1 MDQYKNISN
10 CRICRSDQIFQVLK
24 FDDQYI
30 ASTFV
35 KSNRDHPTSNVKI
48 PLTLMLCK
56 VCGLVQLQETVRPDL
71 LFHNYFYRSGITDTM
86 RTDLKDVVNNT
97 MSLASIQPGDYVVD
111 IGANDCTMI
120 SMFPDYLRRIAVEP
134 AQNIH
139 WDHLDKSIQVI
150 NDYFGRD
157 SLLQVT
163 QGEKVKIIT
172 ATAMFYDLHDPNK
185 ETRDIKF
192 LLDHD
197 GIGVIQVSDLSA
209 TIRDMNFYD
218 IVHEHLEYYSLD
230 SINYLMEKNGLSVFH
245 ASKNFVNGGSLRIFV
260 THQEN
265 NAPKSKSFVD
275 ILAEE
280 KQWQLREPD
289 TYVQYSNNIQRLAKI
304 CRDFILNEIKN
315 GGLVLGLGA
324 STKGNVLLQLCGID
338 KDILPYISE
347 RDEEKVGLRTMGSDI
362 EIISEYEARRMKP
375 SAFLVIPWNFKAEIL
390 NREQQYIENGGKF
403 LFLMPYPHYID
414 KEGEKALSALSA
426 PTEDDTGV

>member
-157 SLLQVT
+157 LFAS
-163 QGEKVKIIT
+163 GYPRGK
-172 ATAMFYDLHDPNK
+172 
-185 ETRDIKF
+185 
-192 LLDHD
+192 
-197 GIGVIQVSDLSA
+197 
-209 TIRDMNFYD
+209 
-218 IVHEHLEYYSLD
+218 
-230 SINYLMEKNGLSVFH
+230 
-245 ASKNFVNGGSLRIFV
+245 SKN
-260 THQEN
+260 N
-265 NAPKSKSFVD
+265 NSD
-275 ILAEE
+275 C
-280 KQWQLREPD
+280 
-289 TYVQYSNNIQRLAKI
+289 YVL
-304 CRDFILNEIKN
+304 
-315 GGLVLGLGA
+315 
-324 STKGNVLLQLCGID
+324 
-338 KDILPYISE
+338 
-347 RDEEKVGLRTMGSDI
+347 
-362 EIISEYEARRMKP
+362 
-375 SAFLVIPWNFKAEIL
+375 
-390 NREQQYIENGGKF
+390 
-403 LFLMPYPHYID
+403 
-414 KEGEKALSALSA
+414 
-426 PTEDDTGV
+426 